1 MVQQGKIV
9 NSLDVTKRLWAY
21 EATLAV
27 AVGGGFS
34 GEGAKPGLIMGMS
47 FEKPH
52 VRPGTIGIE
61 ALRWL
66 MDDPDVPKGYLLS
79 DRAYV
84 PQQKAKDFQLPV
96 RWAGY
101 KIVADQRSDQSG
113 IQYVDPSGATL
124 VDGKFH
130 CPLVRYLQH
139 GIDPRGDLRA
149 GEIDDDQFERVI
161 EQRRLLEL
169 RPKGGIDKTAIR
181 K

>member
-1 MVQQGKIV
+1 MGSNFEAGWYNKEKIV
-9 NSLDVTKRLWAY
+9 NGVDVTKRLWAY

-34 GEGAKPGLIMGMS
+34 GEGAVPGLIVGMS

-84 PQQKAKDFQLPV
+84 PGPKAKDFQLPV
-96 RWAGY
+96 RGL
-101 KIVADQRSDQSG
+101 
-113 IQYVDPSGATL
+113 ATRL
-124 VDGKFH
+124 SLTSAATSQVSSTST
-130 CPLVRYLQH
+130 R
-139 GIDPRGDLRA
+139 RA
-149 GEIDDDQFERVI
+149 
-161 EQRRLLEL
+161 
-169 RPKGGIDKTAIR
+169 RPWWTESSTAR
-181 K
+181 